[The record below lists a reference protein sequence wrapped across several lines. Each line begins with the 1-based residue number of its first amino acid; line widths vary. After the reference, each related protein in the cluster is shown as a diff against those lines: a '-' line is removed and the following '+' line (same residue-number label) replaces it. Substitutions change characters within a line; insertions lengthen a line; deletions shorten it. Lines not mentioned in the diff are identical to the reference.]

1 MLKQGKNNITIILFI
16 VYMVLLI
23 GIILFKL
30 PFYSAEF
37 STGMRIINLLP
48 FQGSFDGSGVLYL
61 REIINNILLFIPMGI
76 YIRMIKSEWTFLKS
90 LLVIVGVSF
99 IFELIQF
106 VFALG
111 VADITDIIDNTLGGI
126 IGLIISVVFFKV
138 VKTKAAT
145 ILNLFALIATT
156 IATARFVYIFY
167 LSYFVMGPPP
177 L

>member
-1 MLKQGKNNITIILFI
+1 M
-16 VYMVLLI
+16 VYIVLLT

-37 STGMRIINLLP
+37 SDGIRVINLIP
-48 FQGSFDGSGVLYL
+48 FQGSFDGNGVLYL

-76 YIRMIKSEWTFLKS
+76 YIHMFKSEWSFIKK
-90 LLVIVGVSF
+90 LLVILGVSLL
-99 IFELIQF
+99 FEVIQF
-106 VFALG
+106 TFALG
-111 VADITDIIDNTLGGI
+111 VADITDIIDNTVGGL
-126 IGLIISVVFFKV
+126 IGLVIGVVFFKV
-138 VKTKAAT
+138 VKNKSVM
-145 ILNLFALIATT
+145 ILNLFALAATS